1 VVIVALVLAIGLI
14 LTIVVARAAS
24 CLDDREVD
32 WIFQCPGQYGQV
44 LVYEGFSGFV
54 VDKIEPPF
62 QLGWTEDGQPALTV
76 KDGKC
81 ELIYPL
87 DLS

>member
-1 VVIVALVLAIGLI
+1 MVIVALVLAIGFI

-24 CLDDREVD
+24 CLDGREAD

-44 LVYEGFSGFV
+44 FVYEGFSGFV

-62 QLGWTEDGQPALTV
+62 QLGWAKDGQPALTV

-81 ELIYPL
+81 ELIYPVEQ
-87 DLS
+87 S